1 MVVDIGA
8 LGAPQHQDELP
19 DGLFQRRKAA
29 ERVQGV
35 VRGNE
40 VRRASAQV
48 SVLAEVLSETNPWYT
63 LAIFIGVILTVAGF
77 TLWVA
82 RYR

>member
-1 MVVDIGA
+1 VVVDIGA

-40 VRRASAQV
+40 VRRAQV
-48 SVLAEVLSETNPWYT
+48 SVLAEVLSETNPWYL
-63 LAIFIGVILTVAGF
+63 LAFFIGAILTVAGF